1 MFYFFIAKFLLDSA
15 EYYETFD
22 IYIYFFQSTETGENG
37 VIGALVP
44 RLVIG
49 GHSQENENATHQLHS
64 MVARN
69 VMDSLLKPKLVTRES
84 HAPVSLYILDYMVQS
99 MYSPKSRKKKTSA

>member
-1 MFYFFIAKFLLDSA
+1 MRPLIF
-15 EYYETFD
+15 
-22 IYIYFFQSTETGENG
+22 IYIFFQSTETGENG

-99 MYSPKSRKKKTSA
+99 MYSPKSRKKEAG

>member
-1 MFYFFIAKFLLDSA
+1 MRPLIF
-15 EYYETFD
+15 
-22 IYIYFFQSTETGENG
+22 IYFFQSTETGENG

-44 RLVIG
+44 RLVNR

-69 VMDSLLKPKLVTRES
+69 VMDSLLKPKLVTRKS

>member
-1 MFYFFIAKFLLDSA
+1 MRPLIF
-15 EYYETFD
+15 
-22 IYIYFFQSTETGENG
+22 IYFFQSTETGENG

-44 RLVIG
+44 KLVIG

-99 MYSPKSRKKKTSA
+99 MYSPKSRKKKTSS